1 MLSPDLPNCRAFL
14 APSVGWCSPMP
25 ARGSINSAL
34 ELPDFRLQASAA
46 NGCFYFL
53 FRRNLE
59 FWPGKC
65 HYGMVAVEV
74 AGLNSAG
81 KILQATL

>member
-1 MLSPDLPNCRAFL
+1 MRVRE
-14 APSVGWCSPMP
+14 SV
-25 ARGSINSAL
+25 NSGL
-34 ELPDFRLQASAA
+34 ELPDFRLRASAA
-46 NGCFYFL
+46 NGCFHFL

-74 AGLNSAG
+74 VGLNSASEP
-81 KILQATL
+81 